1 MLDCGEIKNLKVTS
15 WNFFIPRSP
24 CLGNAATRSVPSGAV
39 EPTGTGPTE
48 FSVHKITLAWLAV
61 AECRTLLFLMRLPGQ
76 GQSCMWK
83 VSVQNRI
90 LGKNAP
96 LLGEKQMPSR
106 PGLWFACRAAV
117 TAPHFAAW
125 MGCNGV
131 DVHSKTALGISEQT
145 SHTWALSLCREL
157 DFLHDSSFMSES
169 VRPDR
174 QTSFDLGDLSTTILE
189 LRTVS
194 PFITLDF
201 GYEE

>member
-1 MLDCGEIKNLKVTS
+1 MSFCKRCLSEKNSSDEETEWCWELIFCVD
-15 WNFFIPRSP
+15 
-24 CLGNAATRSVPSGAV
+24 GQ
-39 EPTGTGPTE
+39 TGRNQEGLERNKESKGHFME
-48 FSVHKITLAWLAV
+48 FLHPQKPLPWECSHKISSF
-61 AECRTLLFLMRLPGQ
+61 RSS

-96 LLGEKQMPSR
+96 LL
-106 PGLWFACRAAV
+106 GLWFACRAAV